1 MLNKRNKSLSTS
13 YSFNY
18 FHKCVNSYKYPFY
31 NSKCTIHSE
40 REWEN
45 EVRKCNFTPSI
56 LILESNVK
64 KSNVSGKQLHA
75 DQRQT
80 SFSRTIETH
89 SRKYVGEIS
98 NAYFKA
104 LSRWRIWIIY
114 RYSSRHL
121 KSHEARPAPRP
132 GNITF
137 KCLTNER
144 VTSPAFLFSCFW
156 YRHQRRAMSSVATTL
171 TTLLLSLLACLV
183 HALPEF
189 VIVPFCYSAF

>member
-1 MLNKRNKSLSTS
+1 MWIRIN
-13 YSFNY
+13 
-18 FHKCVNSYKYPFY
+18 
-31 NSKCTIHSE
+31 IHSIIANVRSTVNESE
-40 REWEN
+40 RAKFE
-45 EVRKCNFTPSI
+45 SAI
-56 LILESNVK
+56 LRQAYRYSK
-64 KSNVSGKQLHA
+64 AMSKRSNVSGKQLHA

>member
-1 MLNKRNKSLSTS
+1 MYDPQRTNSNRKVEFTTTKFGSAILRQAYW
-13 YSFNY
+13 YS
-18 FHKCVNSYKYPFY
+18 KAMS
-31 NSKCTIHSE
+31 
-40 REWEN
+40 
-45 EVRKCNFTPSI
+45 
-56 LILESNVK
+56 K